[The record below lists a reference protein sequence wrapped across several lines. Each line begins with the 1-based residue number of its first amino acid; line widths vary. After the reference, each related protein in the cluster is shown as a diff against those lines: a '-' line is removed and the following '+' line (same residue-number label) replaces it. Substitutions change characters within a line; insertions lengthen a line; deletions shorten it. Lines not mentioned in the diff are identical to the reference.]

1 MIYFGLLFLLGIKQI
16 ICGKIYNIL
25 MSIINCIDMK
35 VGVKKNDGVSPVI
48 GTILLVAITVVLVA
62 IISAVVMGMTGD
74 IGTTHTVGIKM
85 SDNESESATGNV
97 SITFLSGDISSLQG
111 VYVYGKADDLTNL
124 SNKTFTIG
132 KVYDAHVGSGSQ
144 TVTVVGKFSDGNQTI
159 LTQTITVS

>member
-1 MIYFGLLFLLGIKQI
+1 M
-16 ICGKIYNIL
+16 
-25 MSIINCIDMK
+25 
-35 VGVKKNDGVSPVI
+35 KKNDGVSPVI

-85 SDNESESATGNV
+85 SDNESATGNV

-124 SNKTFTIG
+124 SSKKFTIG
-132 KVYDAHVGSGSQ
+132 KVYDAYVGSGSQ